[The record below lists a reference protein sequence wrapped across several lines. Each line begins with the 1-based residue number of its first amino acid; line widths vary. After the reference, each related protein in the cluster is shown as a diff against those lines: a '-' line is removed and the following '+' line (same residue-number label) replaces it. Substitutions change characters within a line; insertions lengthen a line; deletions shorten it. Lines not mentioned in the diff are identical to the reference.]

1 VALVLF
7 ALFAWREEA
16 WMSDADPDLLAAYR
30 LMLLARTIDERE
42 WMLNR
47 QGKIPFV
54 VSCQGQ
60 EATQVGMA
68 MALRPGVDHVLPY
81 YRDIGLVLALGMTP
95 YEVFLN
101 LYAKADDPNSGG
113 RQMPNHWA
121 HNALKI
127 YSHSSPVATQIP
139 HAAGVALASLI
150 KGEDAVTL
158 VTFGEGATS
167 KGDFH
172 EALNFAGIQRL
183 PVVFACENNRYAI
196 SVPQVKQMAIENVAD
211 RAAGY
216 GLAGE
221 IVDGQDVSAVFEAT
235 RRAVARARAGE
246 GATLLELKT
255 YRLVPHTSDDDD
267 RRYRAR
273 EEVAEW
279 KQRDPLVLLKDR
291 LEAEGLWDGQR
302 EQALRQELFDEV
314 TQAQKAAEAAVDPVA
329 EDALAHVFFGGV

>member
-1 VALVLF
+1 
-7 ALFAWREEA
+7 
-16 WMSDADPDLLAAYR
+16 MSELELDLRHAHR

-68 MALRPGVDHVLPY
+68 LALRPGVDHVLPY
-81 YRDIGLVLALGMTP
+81 YRDLGMVLALGMTP
-95 YEVFLN
+95 VEVFLN
-101 LYAKADDPNSGG
+101 LFAKADDPNSGG

-121 HNALKI
+121 HVRLRI

-139 HAAGVALASLI
+139 QATGVALASRI

-158 VTFGEGATS
+158 VTFGEGASS

-172 EALNFAGIQRL
+172 EALNFAAIHKL
-183 PVVFACENNRYAI
+183 PVIFACENNRYAI
-196 SVPQVKQMAIENVAD
+196 SVPQVKQMAIANVAD
-211 RAAGY
+211 RASGY
-216 GLAGE
+216 GIHGE
-221 IVDGQDVSAVFEAT
+221 IVDGQDLLAVLKAT
-235 RRAVARARAGE
+235 ERAVDRARAGD
-246 GATLLELKT
+246 GPTLLEAKT

-279 KQRDPLVLLKDR
+279 KKRDPILLFKNLLIDR
-291 LEAEGLWDGQR
+291 GLWDEPQD
-302 EQALRQELFDEV
+302 QALRQEIFDQV
-314 TQAQKAAEAAVDPVA
+314 SQAQAAAEAAPDPVP
-329 EDALAHVFFGGV
+329 DKALDHVLSS

>member
-1 VALVLF
+1 MGDMAL
-7 ALFAWREEA
+7 
-16 WMSDADPDLLAAYR
+16 DLLHAYR
-30 LMLLARTIDERE
+30 LILLARTIDERE

-47 QGKIPFV
+47 QGKVPFV

-60 EATQVGMA
+60 EAAQVGMA
-68 MALRPGVDHVLPY
+68 LALRPGVDHVLPY
-81 YRDIGLVLALGMTP
+81 YRDTALVLALGMTP
-95 YEVFLN
+95 YELFLN
-101 LYAKADDPNSGG
+101 LFARADDPNSGG

-121 HNALKI
+121 HPKWNI

-139 HAAGVALASLI
+139 QAAGVALASRL

-172 EALNFAGIQRL
+172 EALNFAGIHKL
-183 PVVFACENNRYAI
+183 PVIFACENNRYAI
-196 SVPQVKQMAIENVAD
+196 SVPQVKQMAIDDVAD

-216 GLAGE
+216 GMAGE
-221 IVDGQDVSAVFEAT
+221 VVDGQDVEAVYEAT
-235 RRAVARARAGE
+235 TRAAERARRGE
-246 GATLLELKT
+246 GPTLLELKT

-279 KQRDPLVLLKDR
+279 KERDPVVLLRQR
-291 LEAEGLWDGQR
+291 LIAEGLWDAAR
-302 EQALRQELFDEV
+302 DQALREETFQQV
-314 TQAQKAAEAAVDPVA
+314 TDAQKAAETAPEPEPGDTRR
-329 EDALAHVFFGGV
+329 HVFYEGTRG

>member
-1 VALVLF
+1 MA
-7 ALFAWREEA
+7 
-16 WMSDADPDLLAAYR
+16 DAELDLQRAYR

-60 EATQVGMA
+60 EATQVGIA
-68 MALRPGVDHVLPY
+68 LALRPGVDHVLPY

-95 YEVFLN
+95 HELFLN
-101 LYAKADDPNSGG
+101 LFAKADDPNSGG

-121 HNALKI
+121 HPRLNI

-139 HAAGVALASLI
+139 HAAGVALASRI

-172 EALNFAGIQRL
+172 EALNFAGIHQL
-183 PVVFACENNRYAI
+183 PVIFACENNRYAI
-196 SVPQVKQMAIENVAD
+196 SVPQVKQMAIKNVAD
-211 RAAGY
+211 RAAAY
-216 GLAGE
+216 GMTGE
-221 IVDGQDVSAVFEAT
+221 TVDGQDLVAAYEAT
-235 RRAVARARAGE
+235 RRAVERARAGN
-246 GATLLELKT
+246 GPTLLEFKT

-273 EEVAEW
+273 EEVARW
-279 KQRDPLVLLKDR
+279 KERDPIGLFRDKLV
-291 LEAEGLWDGQR
+291 AQGLWDEDR
-302 EQALRQELFDEV
+302 DQALRQELFDEV
-314 TQAQKAAEAAVDPVA
+314 TQAQKAAEAAPDPTA
-329 EDALAHVFFGGV
+329 EQALRHVFYEGA

>member
-1 VALVLF
+1 
-7 ALFAWREEA
+7 
-16 WMSDADPDLLAAYR
+16 MSDAELDLLHAYR

-47 QGKIPFV
+47 QGKVPFV

-60 EATQVGMA
+60 EAAQVGMA
-68 MALRPGVDHVLPY
+68 LALRPGIDHVLPY
-81 YRDIGLVLALGMTP
+81 YRDIALVLALGMTP
-95 YEVFLN
+95 HELFLN
-101 LYAKADDPNSGG
+101 LFAKADDPNSAG

-121 HNALKI
+121 HPKWNI

-139 HAAGVALASLI
+139 HAAGVALASRL

-172 EALNFAGIQRL
+172 EALNFAGIHAL

-196 SVPQVKQMAIENVAD
+196 SVPQVRQMAIDNVAD
-211 RAAGY
+211 RAAAY
-216 GLAGE
+216 GIAGE
-221 IVDGQDVSAVFEAT
+221 VVDGQDVEAVHGAT
-235 RRAVARARAGE
+235 KRAVARARGGE

-273 EEVAEW
+273 QEVAEW
-279 KQRDPLVLLKDR
+279 KERDPVLLLKDR
-291 LEAEGLWDGQR
+291 LIVQGAWDAERD
-302 EQALRQELFDEV
+302 QALREELFQLV
-314 TQAQKAAEAAVDPVA
+314 TDAQKLAEAAPDPDP
-329 EDALAHVFFGGV
+329 EDIGRHVLFEG

>member
-1 VALVLF
+1 
-7 ALFAWREEA
+7 
-16 WMSDADPDLLAAYR
+16 MPGSDLDLLRAYR

-68 MALRPGVDHVLPY
+68 LALRPGVDHVLPY

-95 YEVFLN
+95 YELFLN
-101 LYAKADDPNSGG
+101 LFAKADDPNSGG

-121 HNALKI
+121 HNGLKI

-139 HAAGVALASLI
+139 QAAGVALASRL
-150 KGEDAVTL
+150 KAEDAVTV

-172 EALNFAGIQRL
+172 EALNFAGIHKL
-183 PVVFACENNRYAI
+183 PVIFVCENNRYAI

-211 RAAGY
+211 RAAAY
-216 GLAGE
+216 GFSGE
-221 IVDGQDVSAVFEAT
+221 IVDGQDLVAVYEAT
-235 RRAVARARAGE
+235 RRAVDRARAGE
-246 GATLLELKT
+246 GPTLLEAKT

-279 KQRDPLVLLKDR
+279 KQRDPILLLKDY
-291 LEAEGLWDGQR
+291 LVGQGLWDEDR
-302 EQALRQELFDEV
+302 DQALRQELFDEV
-314 TQAQKAAEAAVDPVA
+314 SKAQKAAESAADPLP
-329 EDALAHVFFGGV
+329 EQALEHVFFEE